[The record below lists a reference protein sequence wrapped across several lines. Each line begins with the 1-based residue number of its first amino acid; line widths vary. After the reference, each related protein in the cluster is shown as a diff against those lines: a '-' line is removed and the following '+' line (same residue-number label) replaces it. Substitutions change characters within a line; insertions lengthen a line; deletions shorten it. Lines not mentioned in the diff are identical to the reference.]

1 MAAKRMKKSST
12 ARAKSPM
19 AREKRVA
26 YGEIKRGVTHLEK
39 SIGEIQRG
47 LGKVEKTIE
56 ADARARIRGLRK
68 EARVQIGVLKSKRRE
83 AARSLKKLSA
93 AAGGRWEDVK
103 RSADA
108 ILADGRANAASLIER
123 IRKGLTS

>member
-1 MAAKRMKKSST
+1 MAAKKTKKSPT

-26 YGEIKRGVTHLEK
+26 YGEIKRGVQHLEK

-47 LGKVEKTIE
+47 MRKAEKTIE

-68 EARVQIGVLKSKRRE
+68 EARVQLGVLKSKRRE
-83 AARSLKKLSA
+83 AARTLKTLSA
-93 AAGGRWEDVK
+93 AAGGKWEEVK
-103 RSADA
+103 QSADA
-108 ILADGRANAASLIER
+108 ILADAKANAASVIER
-123 IRKGLTS
+123 VRKGLAS